1 MAHNRHLAMSNAIH
15 YILTQYP
22 VGDALP
28 SLRDALAKGHAVLTA
43 PPGSGK
49 TTLAP
54 LGLLD
59 APWLAG
65 RRILMLE
72 PRRIAARSAAQRM
85 ADLLGEPVGQTVGFQ
100 VRFER
105 NISSATRIEVVTE
118 GILTRRLQGDPSLE
132 EVGLVI
138 FDEFHE
144 RNLQA
149 DLGLAFCLD
158 AAEGLRDDLRL
169 LVMSATLDADAR
181 RIATLLDGAP
191 VVTARGLSHP
201 VELRYLD
208 REPGKTADETARAVR
223 RALAEQPGD
232 VLAFLPGAG
241 EIRKARQLIEEHLPS
256 ETIVRPLYGDLP
268 FADQV
273 AALEPD
279 PTRRRVVLATD
290 IAETSL
296 TIEGISTVV
305 DCGLARE
312 PRFDPN
318 TGLTRLVT
326 RRVSSASA
334 TQRAGRAGRLGPG
347 TCYRLWTEDQ
357 QRRLEPRRQPEILSA
372 DLAPLVL
379 ELALWGVTDPAALRW
394 LDPPP
399 EAGTAQAIAL
409 LQRLD
414 ALDDAG
420 RITASG
426 RRMAA
431 LGLHPRLAHLL
442 LRAADLGAA
451 ERGAF
456 VAALLSERDPLV
468 TPRGEPRAADIEI
481 RLQALEED
489 RESDIVDSRALRRI
503 RRSAADLL
511 RRTGRAGGDSAPGTS
526 VGALLALAFPDRIAQ
541 CRDGGS
547 SYLLANGRGARLAP
561 GDTLGGTP
569 FLVAA
574 QVDAAHRDGRIFLA
588 APIAEEEIRELLA
601 SHIRREERVELDSG
615 NGKVVARAVERLDAL
630 TLSDRIL
637 PRPSAES
644 AAELL
649 LQAIRSRGLE
659 ILALGDG
666 ARLLRDRVLCLHQWQ
681 PGGNWPDW
689 SEARLLA
696 SLEEW
701 LLPWLENASGLS
713 DLRHLDHAAI
723 LRAALGWENQQAVE
737 RLAPTHITVPSG
749 HRRRVDY
756 RPGEPPV
763 LAVKLQELFGL
774 ERTPAVCDGKVPV
787 LLHLLSPAG
796 RPIQVTRDLASFWK
810 NTYPEVRKELKG
822 RYPKHPWPDDPWNA
836 RPTAGVK
843 RRS

>member
-15 YILTQYP
+15 NILTQYP

-28 SLRDALAKGHAVLTA
+28 RLRDALAAGHAVLTA

-54 LGLLD
+54 LGLLGV
-59 APWLAG
+59 PWLSG

-85 ADLLGEPVGQTVGFQ
+85 ADLLGEPVGRTVGFQ

-105 NISSATRIEVVTE
+105 KVSRATRIEVVTE
-118 GILTRRLQGDPSLE
+118 GILTRRLQSDPSLE

-169 LVMSATLDADAR
+169 LVMSATLDADAEG
-181 RIATLLDGAP
+181 IATLLGGAP
-191 VVTARGLSHP
+191 VVTAHGLSHP

-208 REPGKTADETARAVR
+208 REPGPPTDETARAVR
-223 RALAEQPGD
+223 RALAEQSQD

-241 EIRKARQLIEEHLPS
+241 EIRKTRQLLEDHLPTG
-256 ETIVRPLYGDLP
+256 TIVRPLYGDLP
-268 FADQV
+268 FPDQV
-273 AALEPD
+273 AALHPD

-326 RRVSSASA
+326 RRISRASA

-357 QRRLEPRRQPEILSA
+357 QQRLEPRRQPEILSA

-379 ELALWGVTDPAALRW
+379 ELALWGVTGPAALRW

-399 EAGTAQAIAL
+399 AAGTAQATAL

-414 ALDDAG
+414 ALDSAG
-420 RITASG
+420 RITTSG

-442 LRAADLGAA
+442 LRAADLGAT
-451 ERGAF
+451 EQGAF
-456 VAALLSERDPLV
+456 VAALLSERDPLL
-468 TPRGEPRAADIEI
+468 TSRGEPRAADIEI
-481 RLQALEED
+481 RLQALEQD
-489 RESDIVDSRALRRI
+489 GGSDVIDSRAVRRI

-511 RRTGRAGGDSAPGTS
+511 RRIGRDGGDSASGTS

-541 CRDGGS
+541 CRDGRS

-561 GDTLGGTP
+561 GDALGGTP

-588 APIAEEEIRELLA
+588 APIEEEEIRALLA

-630 TLSDRIL
+630 TLSERVL
-637 PRPSAES
+637 PRPSAEA

-649 LQAIRSRGLE
+649 LQEIRLRGLE
-659 ILALGDG
+659 ILSLGDG
-666 ARLLRDRVLCLHQWQ
+666 ARLLRDRVRCLHQWQ
-681 PGGNWPDW
+681 PGGKWPDW
-689 SEARLLA
+689 SDAQLLA

-701 LLPWLENASGLS
+701 LLPWLGKVSGLA
-713 DLRHLDHAAI
+713 DLARLDHAAI
-723 LRAALGWENQQAVE
+723 LRAALGWEGQQAVE
-737 RLAPTHITVPSG
+737 RLAPTHVAVPSG

-774 ERTPAVCDGKVPV
+774 ERTPAVCDGKVPL

-810 NTYPEVRKELKG
+810 NTYPEVKKELRG
-822 RYPKHPWPDDPWNA
+822 RYPKHPWPDDPCNA
-836 RPTAGVK
+836 RPTSGVK